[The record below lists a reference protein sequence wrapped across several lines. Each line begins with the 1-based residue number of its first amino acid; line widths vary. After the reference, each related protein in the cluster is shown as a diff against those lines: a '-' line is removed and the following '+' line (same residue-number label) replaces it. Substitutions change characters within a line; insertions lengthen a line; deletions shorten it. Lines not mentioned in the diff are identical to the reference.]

1 MNNFFIL
8 LIFNLNFMRV
18 KIIYIYMC
26 MSYYLNVFQFEF
38 YKNENIQLLLINI
51 IISNCSNKRDEN
63 KKSNKF

>member
-1 MNNFFIL
+1 
-8 LIFNLNFMRV
+8 
-18 KIIYIYMC
+18 MC